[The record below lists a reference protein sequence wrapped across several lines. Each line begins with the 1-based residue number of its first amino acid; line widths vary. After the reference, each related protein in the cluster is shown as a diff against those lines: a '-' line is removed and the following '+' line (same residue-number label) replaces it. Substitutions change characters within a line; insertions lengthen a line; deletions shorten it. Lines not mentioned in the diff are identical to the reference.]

1 MASATAASNA
11 LRIVLSGGG
20 TGGHIFPALAIADQ
34 LRALAPRA
42 AFLFVGARG
51 RMEMERIPKAGYP
64 IEGLWISGI
73 QRRLTPDNLL
83 FPLKLGVS
91 LWQAWRILR
100 RFRPAVA
107 VGVGGYASG
116 PTLEVATRM
125 GIPTL
130 IQEQNSFPGIT
141 NRLLGRRVDRIC
153 VAYEG
158 MERFFPPEK
167 IELLGNP
174 VRRDLI
180 GLKLSAGEGRQR
192 LGLERDRP
200 TLLVLGGSLGAR
212 SLNEAM
218 QAAEDRWRR
227 RTNVQVLWQVGRFYA
242 GDMQNTAV
250 AALPNVHAR
259 AFLEDMPAA
268 YAAAD
273 VVLCRAGALTLSE
286 LAVLGK
292 AAVLVPSPNVAE
304 DHQTRNARALAGQ
317 GAAWMISDA
326 EAREGAVDKALEL
339 LDAPEKRKELEIAI
353 KQRARP
359 EAALHIA
366 RAVLELAG
374 H

>member
-11 LRIVLSGGG
+11 LRIVMSGGG

-174 VRRDLI
+174 MRRDLI